1 MRAAPR
7 ADACPARPARRV
19 QATGLTLIE
28 LMIAL
33 AVLALLVVA
42 SVPGFQSIVGRHRLQ
57 AAAQHLRADLAL
69 ARQLAMDRSTDV
81 HLSFQPGP
89 QWCYA
94 LSLGVAA
101 DCRQAVAT
109 AAGPVLKLVRAD
121 QYPQVRLDEAQPM
134 LLAARTGT
142 SNAGPREAH
151 FATPR
156 GERLTVRLGIPGR
169 ASVCSET
176 GALGQSNACPPRAAP
191 SND

>member
-1 MRAAPR
+1 M
-7 ADACPARPARRV
+7 RPAFRRR
-19 QATGLTLIE
+19 AGLTLIE

-33 AVLALLVVA
+33 AVLALLVAA

-69 ARQLAMDRSTDV
+69 ARQLAMDRATDV
-81 HLSFQPGP
+81 HLSFHPGP
-89 QWCYA
+89 QWCYV
-94 LSLGVAA
+94 LSLGGPA
-101 DCRQAVAT
+101 DCHSSVAP
-109 AAGPVLKLVRAD
+109 GLVIKRVRAE
-121 QYPQVRLDEAQPM
+121 QFPLVRLDEAQAM
-134 LLAARTGT
+134 VLAARSGT

-176 GALGQSNACPPRAAP
+176 GALGQSNACPARRHEEP
-191 SND
+191 